1 MQNNDFE
8 ARVRNRIIKFP
19 SVDGLTPIELSTIV
33 GQVEEKI
40 NKIEQKLNIVDSSKL
55 AILAAYDFAVELYN
69 LRQKSETD
77 READS
82 RKVEELVEKLACFCK
97 LGFCPFEKLACCCLA
112 YWCCFFGSFVFWLF
126 GSFVC

>member
-8 ARVRNRIIKFP
+8 AKVRGRLIKFP
-19 SVDGLTPIELSTIV
+19 SVDGLAPIEMSTIV

-69 LRQKSETD
+69 LKQRSETN

-82 RKVEELVEKLACFCK
+82 KKVEELVEKLAK
-97 LGFCPFEKLACCCLA
+97 TLEEEAGDAK
-112 YWCCFFGSFVFWLF
+112 
-126 GSFVC
+126 